1 MKSSSF
7 PLPNQCFTAEIA
19 MCAMQL
25 LMKLQS
31 VKMSSEEGEEVGKRA
46 KEETA
51 ESEEAR
57 GK

>member
-31 VKMSSEEGEEVGKRA
+31 VNMSSEEGEEVGKRA